1 MSQGTGN
8 SGFHTMKTTLKNA
21 WRDDRRSVI
30 KSVSAWF
37 IFGAIILVFAFMGMT
52 PQQMGAAQGGSAAVV
67 NGAIVSQAE
76 FVEQVEMMGKDPRF
90 AQLQQFGGDFA
101 QQMIRQQAIQSLVDQ
116 RLLGQNLGKTGV
128 VSSDLHVRE
137 AISEIPAFQEDGRF
151 SPTRYLNYLQA
162 SRQDAGEF
170 EEKVRQQ
177 ISTSRMAKTF
187 SAALRPIE
195 LEREFMKNVESRKAN
210 VDVLTIPTET
220 LVVPETISAADVKT
234 YLEKSDSKG
243 RIKAYFDANKAK
255 YAEPE
260 KAKVRHILIRA
271 ERAKPEDAEKAKVEA
286 EKIVASLRA
295 GANFESLAKEKSADP
310 GSAKNGGLID
320 FFARGSMVPEFEA
333 YSFSGKVGEIS
344 NPIQTDFGF
353 HVIRVEDRK
362 PATDRKIEDVTEE
375 VAEILMAQDKSREA
389 VAALEKTI
397 SSGDQ
402 AAAQAAVQN
411 FSNQYKLNWTE
422 TGAFAITAD
431 ALPKVG
437 VNSDQAVSAAFK
449 LSAEKPLAKELIRQ
463 GAQSYLLRYKA
474 VPAAEIKTAA
484 KPGAKSNEK
493 TVQDSPE
500 FQAESSASRRADEAF
515 GQWIDGLRKA
525 DKISVNPEIG
535 ARTAA
540 GNQQE

>member
-8 SGFHTMKTTLKNA
+8 SRFHTMRATLKNA
-21 WRDDRRSVI
+21 WRDDRRSI
-30 KSVSAWF
+30 LKTIAAWF

-52 PQQMGAAQGGSAAVV
+52 PHQMGVAQGGSAAVV

-76 FVEQVEMMGKDPRF
+76 FAEQVEMMGKDPRF

-116 RLLGQNLGKTGV
+116 RLLGQNLGQTGI

-151 SPTRYLNYLQA
+151 SPTRYLGYLQA
-162 SRQDAGEF
+162 SRQEAGEF

-177 ISTSRMAKTF
+177 ISTSRMARSF

-210 VDVLTIPTET
+210 VEVMTIPTET
-220 LVVPETISAADVKT
+220 LIVPETVSAADVKT
-234 YLEKSDSKG
+234 FLEKSDSKG
-243 RIKAYFDANKAK
+243 RVKAYYDANQSK

-271 ERAKPEDAEKAKVEA
+271 DRAKADEVAKAKDEA
-286 EKIVASLRA
+286 EKIVASLRG

-320 FFARGSMVPEFEA
+320 FFARGAMVPEFDA
-333 YSFSGKVGEIS
+333 YAFSGKPGEIS
-344 NPIQTDFGF
+344 APVQTDFGF
-353 HVIRVEDRK
+353 HVIRVEERK
-362 PATDRKIEDVTEE
+362 PATNRKMEEVTEE
-375 VAEILMAQDKSREA
+375 IAEILIAQDKSREA
-389 VAALEKTI
+389 VAAFEKTLA
-397 SSGDQ
+397 SGDQ
-402 AAAQAAVQN
+402 SVIAAAINAFASQH
-411 FSNQYKLNWTE
+411 KLSWTE
-422 TGAFAITAD
+422 TGSFAITAD
-431 ALPKVG
+431 ALPKVS
-437 VNSDQAVSAAFK
+437 VSSDVAVSKAFK
-449 LSAEKPLAKELIRQ
+449 LTPEKPIATELIRQ
-463 GAQSYLLRYKA
+463 GGQSFLLRHKP
-474 VPAAEIKTAA
+474 VPAADLKAAA
-484 KPGAKSNEK
+484 KPAAKLAAAQE
-493 TVQDSPE
+493 SPE
-500 FQAESSASRRADEAF
+500 FQAETSASRRADEAF

-525 DKISVNPEIG
+525 SKISINPAVG

-540 GNQQE
+540 GNEE